1 VSAKGQGWT
10 PAQRKANRAHFAKL
24 KKAGKS
30 AWTPERLARFQATM
44 ASINGAKR
52 ATKTAAQRPPKPK
65 PKRPRKPKPKPARD
79 GVDIDAGTP
88 RSNGNGGQHFPL
100 ELIPDRAALRAAVPL
115 RAYKARANGAGIA
128 SSSSEGA
135 RLAVAMQLLR
145 TIERLLGPDE

>member
-1 VSAKGQGWT
+1 VSAKGKRWT
-10 PAQRKANRAHFAKL
+10 SAQRKANNAHFATL

-30 AWTPERLARFQATM
+30 AWTPERLAKFQATM
-44 ASINGAKR
+44 ATINGAKR

-65 PKRPRKPKPKPARD
+65 PKRPRKPKPARD